1 MLQKDVLTEKLND
14 YRLFPQGDTMDGLTW
29 SSSINALYKK
39 KCWKT

>member
-1 MLQKDVLTEKLND
+1 MLQRDVLTEKLND
-14 YRLFPQGDTMDGLTW
+14 LGFFQGDTMDGLTC